1 MTAMKYKYLILT
13 LTLLLIPAL
22 CFARKGN
29 DEKQLM
35 EYKLKFLAQEMDL
48 KPDQQQRFV
57 DLYTRMTAEKRAIY
71 EDAIEMERRVKNN
84 AKATAEDYN
93 RATEAMSAAKIKEGQ
108 IDQKYEKEFLK
119 FLTPKQLYKMKQ
131 AEEEF
136 RKHLRDARKNR
147 RR

>member
-48 KPDQQQRFV
+48 KADQQQRFV

-71 EDAIEMERRVKNN
+71 EDAV
-84 AKATAEDYN
+84 
-93 RATEAMSAAKIKEGQ
+93 
-108 IDQKYEKEFLK
+108 
-119 FLTPKQLYKMKQ
+119 
-131 AEEEF
+131 
-136 RKHLRDARKNR
+136 
-147 RR
+147 